1 MSSDRSLPVTPVTV
15 LTRGGTTARFD
26 GARLVV
32 VRGRSTW
39 TVPVRALEYVEL
51 TDDGAIRALIAGS
64 ADSADHGLGPVV
76 DLRGPNRSAAE
87 AFFGQLSSAV
97 DRTPSAADGHAL
109 VRHQVRAA
117 GRAPLSPAWRKGLT
131 AAGLILLHHT
141 ALTVFGLIAVRDPGL
156 VLFTVVTT
164 GTLGLAGGLVLWRVG
179 RRFRAL
185 WLLRRRGIGVVGEA
199 VGHVRIWSK
208 GGHWWE
214 FSRMDFVTV
223 DGRRMKGVPSVV
235 TVWSFS
241 DASRGRVEL
250 SYDPENPERASRP
263 LTAGF
268 CLRTLI
274 LAAPGVALF
283 SGYVVTFAVFLEV

>member
-1 MSSDRSLPVTPVTV
+1 MSSDRALPAAPVTV

-26 GARLVV
+26 GVHLIV

-64 ADSADHGLGPVV
+64 AASADHGLGPVV

-109 VRHQVRAA
+109 VRHQVREA
-117 GRAPLSPAWRKGLT
+117 GRAPLSPAWRERLT
-131 AAGLILLHHT
+131 VAGLILLHHT
-141 ALTVFGLIAVRDPGL
+141 ALFVCGLIAVRDPWL

-179 RRFRAL
+179 RRLRSL

-208 GGHWWE
+208 GGHLWE

-223 DGRRMKGVPSVV
+223 DGRRMRGVPSVV

-250 SYDPENPERASRP
+250 SYDPERPERASRP

-268 CLRTLI
+268 LLRTLI
-274 LAAPGVALF
+274 LAAPGVALLT
-283 SGYVVTFAVFLEV
+283 GYVVTFEAFVAL